1 MNADLEL
8 ELQEHPELRPV
19 ADRLRAGRELVAE
32 RTIPARRPFPAAR
45 VYRVAGSLAA
55 ASLLA
60 AVGLFVWLR
69 PAPSRQTV
77 WRGAYG
83 AREYRLTAEEMVATQ
98 NPDGSWQNDFLTQ
111 RNAALMRHV
120 PAAAIAYK
128 RAVRYLRSKG
138 MTPFQD
144 GFPDEFGG

>member
-1 MNADLEL
+1 MNADLEQ

-32 RTIPARRPFPAAR
+32 RTIPVRRPFPATRAFR
-45 VYRVAGSLAA
+45 IASSLAA

-60 AVGLFVWLR
+60 AVAFSVWFR
-69 PAPSRQTV
+69 PGPSRQTV
-77 WRGAYG
+77 RHVSYG
-83 AREYRLTAEEMVATQ
+83 AREYRLTVEEMVATQ

-111 RNAALMRHV
+111 RNAALLRHV

-138 MTPFQD
+138 MTPFQN